1 MFSTNSL
8 NHIKVFVTS
17 LCIFLLIILVV
28 IVTAI
33 TYMSRLCQRIRR
45 NSSKSNVNET
55 SPAPKEMTNT
65 GVNDTNYALEN
76 LGIQTVYTETNDAIC
91 NEYYSNL
98 LATQYSPKTNED
110 MQLLSLDLYKIN
122 KGPPDLIP
130 TFYYNEE
137 GANSDI
143 LHLNSWKWL
152 KTKDVKGKLPEDDH
166 ITAKRRCEEKQKIT
180 DAAMK
185 CSWMHKPWRSKYF
198 AHFKVFRRRFVAGP
212 ATAASMKGLLASGS
226 SCRHDV
232 CMRHMMFLASKV
244 VNVFFP
250 QFSTWAPPKVVF
262 SDTAVLS
269 KDIFS
274 STPKLW

>member
-1 MFSTNSL
+1 MRIYATNSKGKSDQLWISAPTLRKAEKYIDSNTTESSLMFSTYSL

-45 NSSKSNVNET
+45 NSSKGNVNET
-55 SPAPKEMTNT
+55 STGQEEMTT
-65 GVNDTNYALEN
+65 TAGLNDTNYALEN

-137 GANSDI
+137 GGNSDI
-143 LHLNSWKWL
+143 LHLNS
-152 KTKDVKGKLPEDDH
+152 
-166 ITAKRRCEEKQKIT
+166 
-180 DAAMK
+180 
-185 CSWMHKPWRSKYF
+185 
-198 AHFKVFRRRFVAGP
+198 
-212 ATAASMKGLLASGS
+212 
-226 SCRHDV
+226 
-232 CMRHMMFLASKV
+232 
-244 VNVFFP
+244 
-250 QFSTWAPPKVVF
+250 
-262 SDTAVLS
+262 
-269 KDIFS
+269 
-274 STPKLW
+274 

>member
-1 MFSTNSL
+1 MFSSYSL
-8 NHIKVFVTS
+8 GHIKVFVTS

-45 NSSKSNVNET
+45 NSSKANVNET
-55 SPAPKEMTNT
+55 TNTAPEEMTT
-65 GVNDTNYALEN
+65 TEVNDTNYALEN

-137 GANSDI
+137 GANNDI
-143 LHLNSWKWL
+143 LHLNS
-152 KTKDVKGKLPEDDH
+152 
-166 ITAKRRCEEKQKIT
+166 
-180 DAAMK
+180 
-185 CSWMHKPWRSKYF
+185 
-198 AHFKVFRRRFVAGP
+198 
-212 ATAASMKGLLASGS
+212 
-226 SCRHDV
+226 
-232 CMRHMMFLASKV
+232 
-244 VNVFFP
+244 
-250 QFSTWAPPKVVF
+250 
-262 SDTAVLS
+262 
-269 KDIFS
+269 
-274 STPKLW
+274 